1 MTRSPPNLTLNDL
14 TTLNLKLT
22 EPYDENL
29 IRKYVIEKCHI
40 KYLPQSI
47 YSLCMYLYPLH
58 IQGKQWIRRYGVC
71 VPTCLSTPALHFHG
85 KQSIRRDRDFCKYGE
100 TIINSLSNYGCIWVC
115 RKRIPTNDVQV
126 YDELNTCYTSGQG
139 PVCTGQ
145 ET

>member
-1 MTRSPPNLTLNDL
+1 MPASTEMSNYYFHQISSFCCINVLCCINHWWHIPIAYDPVMTRSPHNLTLNDL

-58 IQGKQWIRRYGVC
+58 IQGKQ
-71 VPTCLSTPALHFHG
+71 
-85 KQSIRRDRDFCKYGE
+85 
-100 TIINSLSNYGCIWVC
+100 
-115 RKRIPTNDVQV
+115 
-126 YDELNTCYTSGQG
+126 
-139 PVCTGQ
+139 
-145 ET
+145 